1 MPDIFSKEKRSDVM
15 SKIRSKNTTVERVV
29 FSFLRREKIYFQRHY
44 DRVVGCPD
52 VAIPSRK
59 VAIFLDGDFWHGRDA
74 AMRLPKLNDWW
85 RAKIERN
92 MKRDRAAR
100 AALRKDGW
108 SVLKVWEGELM
119 RKRTREKWLEK
130 IRTHLASTESSRP
143 WFVYMLRCAD
153 GTLYTGI
160 TTDLDRRLAAHNGG
174 KGAKYTRG
182 RGPVEIV
189 WSKKTKDGTTARK
202 LEASLKKLSKE
213 AKEEMI
219 GRAR

>member
-1 MPDIFSKEKRSDVM
+1 MSDIFSKEKRSEVM

-29 FSFLRREKIYFQRHY
+29 FSFLRKEKIYFQRHY

-59 VAIFLDGDFWHGRDA
+59 VAIFLDGDFWHGRNA
-74 AMRLPKLNDWW
+74 ATRLPKLNDWW

-92 MKRDRAAR
+92 MKRDRASR

-130 IRTHLASTESSRP
+130 IRTHLAASGSSRS
-143 WFVYMLRCAD
+143 WFVYLLRCAD

-174 KGAKYTRG
+174 TGAKYTRG

-202 LEASLKKLSKE
+202 LEVSLKKLSRE
-213 AKEEMI
+213 AKEKLI
-219 GRAR
+219 LTK

>member
-1 MPDIFSKEKRSDVM
+1 MPDIFTKEKRSEVM

-29 FSFLRREKIYFQRHY
+29 FSFLRKEKIYFQRHY

-52 VAIPSRK
+52 VALPSKK
-59 VAIFLDGDFWHGRDA
+59 VAIFLDGDFWHGRNA
-74 AMRLPKLNDWW
+74 ATRLPKLNEWW

-92 MKRDRAAR
+92 MKRDKASR
-100 AALRKDGW
+100 AALRKAGW

-130 IRTHLASTESSRP
+130 IRLHLEKAGSTRP
-143 WFVYMLRCAD
+143 WFVYILRCID

-160 TTDLDRRLAAHNGG
+160 TTDLDRRVAAHNGG
-174 KGAKYTRG
+174 TGAKYTRG

-189 WSKKTKDGTTARK
+189 WSKKTVDGTTARK
-202 LEASLKKLSKE
+202 LEVSLKRLSRDEKE
-213 AKEEMI
+213 RIISVK
-219 GRAR
+219 

>member
-29 FSFLRREKIYFQRHY
+29 FSFLRKEKIYFQRHY

-59 VAIFLDGDFWHGRDA
+59 VAIFLDGDFWHGRNA
-74 AMRLPKLNDWW
+74 STRLPKLNDWW

-92 MKRDRAAR
+92 MKRDRASR

-108 SVLKVWEGELM
+108 SVLNVWEGELM
-119 RKRTREKWLEK
+119 RKRTRDKWLEK
-130 IRTHLASTESSRP
+130 IRAHLALAGASRP
-143 WFVYMLRCAD
+143 WFVYMLRCVD

-174 KGAKYTRG
+174 TGAKYTRG

-202 LEASLKKLSKE
+202 LEVSMKRLSREEKE
-213 AKEEMI
+213 QFI
-219 GRAR
+219 STV

>member
-1 MPDIFSKEKRSDVM
+1 MPDIFTKEKRSEVM

-29 FSFLRREKIYFQRHY
+29 FSFLRKEKIYFQRHY

-52 VAIPSRK
+52 VALPSKK
-59 VAIFLDGDFWHGRDA
+59 VAIFLDGDFWHGRNA
-74 AMRLPKLNDWW
+74 ATRLPKLNEWW

-92 MKRDRAAR
+92 MKRDKASR
-100 AALRKDGW
+100 AALRKAGW

-130 IRTHLASTESSRP
+130 IRAHLEKAGSTRP
-143 WFVYMLRCAD
+143 WFVYILRCID

-160 TTDLDRRLAAHNGG
+160 TTDLDRRVAAHNDGT
-174 KGAKYTRG
+174 GAKYTRG

-189 WSKKTKDGTTARK
+189 WSKKTVDGTTARK
-202 LEASLKKLSKE
+202 LEVSLKRLSRDEKE
-213 AKEEMI
+213 RIISVK
-219 GRAR
+219 

>member
-1 MPDIFSKEKRSDVM
+1 MPDIFSKEKRSEVM
-15 SKIRSKNTTVERVV
+15 SQIRSKNTTVERVV
-29 FSFLRREKIYFQRHY
+29 FSFLRKEKIYFRRHY

-59 VAIFLDGDFWHGRDA
+59 VAIFLDGDFWHGRNA
-74 AMRLPKLNDWW
+74 ATRLPKLNDWW

-92 MKRDRAAR
+92 MRRDKASR
-100 AALRKDGW
+100 AALRKAGW

-130 IRTHLASTESSRP
+130 IRAHLASAGAPRP
-143 WFVYMLRCAD
+143 WFVYVLRCVD

-174 KGAKYTRG
+174 TGAKYTRG

-189 WSKKTKDGTTARK
+189 WSKEAKDGTTARK
-202 LEASLKKLSKE
+202 LEVSLKRLPRKE
-213 AKEEMI
+213 KERFITMI
-219 GRAR
+219 

>member
-1 MPDIFSKEKRSDVM
+1 MPDIFTKEKRSEVM

-29 FSFLRREKIYFQRHY
+29 FSFLRKEKIYFQRHY

-52 VAIPSRK
+52 VAVPSRK

-74 AMRLPKLNDWW
+74 AVRLPKLNEWW

-92 MKRDRAAR
+92 MKRDKASR
-100 AALRKDGW
+100 AALRKAGW

-130 IRTHLASTESSRP
+130 IRAHLEKAGSTRP
-143 WFVYMLRCAD
+143 WFVYILRCID

-160 TTDLDRRLAAHNGG
+160 TTDLDRRVAAHNDGT
-174 KGAKYTRG
+174 GAKYTRG

-189 WSKKTKDGTTARK
+189 WSKKTVDGTAARK
-202 LEASLKKLSKE
+202 LEVSLKRLSRDEKE
-213 AKEEMI
+213 RIISVK
-219 GRAR
+219 

>member
-1 MPDIFSKEKRSDVM
+1 MPDIFTKEKRSEVM

-29 FSFLRREKIYFQRHY
+29 FSFLRKKKIYFQRHY
-44 DRVVGCPD
+44 DRIVGCPD

-59 VAIFLDGDFWHGRDA
+59 IAVFLDGDFWHGRNA
-74 AMRLPKLNDWW
+74 ATRLPKLNDWW

-130 IRTHLASTESSRP
+130 IRTHLAASGSSRP
-143 WFVYMLRCAD
+143 WFVYLVRCVD

-160 TTDLDRRLAAHNGG
+160 TTDLDRRVAAHNGG

-189 WSKKTKDGTTARK
+189 WSKKTKNGTTARK
-202 LEASLKKLSKE
+202 MEASLKKLSKE
-213 AKEEMI
+213 EKERMI

>member
-1 MPDIFSKEKRSDVM
+1 MPDIFTKEKRSEVM
-15 SKIRSKNTTVERVV
+15 SKIRSKNTTIERVV
-29 FSFLRREKIYFQRHY
+29 FSFLRKEKIYFQRHY

-74 AMRLPKLNDWW
+74 ATRLPKLNEWW

-92 MKRDRAAR
+92 MKRDRASR
-100 AALRKDGW
+100 AALRKAGW

-130 IRTHLASTESSRP
+130 IRAHLESPRMSKP
-143 WFVYMLRCAD
+143 WFVYVLRCAD
-153 GTLYTGI
+153 DTLYTGI

-174 KGAKYTRG
+174 TGAKYTRG

-202 LEASLKKLSKE
+202 LEAAMKRLSLAQKKSII
-213 AKEEMI
+213 AT
-219 GRAR
+219 G